1 MKQICDFMSTPVLSV
16 ESNTTVREA
25 SLYMFK
31 CKVGSMLVKEYEE
44 YIGILTEADINHKLV
59 SRDLSPEATLVTEI
73 MTRPVLTIAGDL
85 PISEANSFMAQKK
98 IRHLAVVLDGKI
110 TGMFSIQNLVNY
122 YANHL
127 GE

>member
-1 MKQICDFMSTPVLSV
+1 MSTPVLSV
-16 ESNTTVREA
+16 GSDTTVREA

-31 CKVGSMLVKEYEE
+31 CKVGSMLVKENDG

-59 SRDLSPEATLVTEI
+59 SKDLSPEATLVTEI
-73 MTRPVLTIAGDL
+73 MTSPVLTLSGDL
-85 PISEANSFMAQKK
+85 PISEANNFMAKNK
-98 IRHLAVVLDGKI
+98 IRHLAVVLEGKI

-127 GE
+127 GK

>member
-1 MKQICDFMSTPVLSV
+1 LSV
-16 ESNTTVREA
+16 DSSTTVREA

-31 CKVGSMLVKEYEE
+31 CQVGSMLVKENDG

-59 SRDLSPEATLVTEI
+59 GKDLSPEATLVTEI
-73 MTRPVLTIAGDL
+73 MTSPLLTLPGDL
-85 PISEANSFMAQKK
+85 PISEANSFMAKNK

-127 GE
+127 GK

>member
-1 MKQICDFMSTPVLSV
+1 MSVGSD
-16 ESNTTVREA
+16 TTVREA

-31 CKVGSMLVKEYEE
+31 CKVGSMLVKENDG

-59 SRDLSPEATLVTEI
+59 SKDLSPEATLVTEI
-73 MTRPVLTIAGDL
+73 MTSPVLTLSGDL
-85 PISEANSFMAQKK
+85 PISEANNFMAKNK
-98 IRHLAVVLDGKI
+98 IRHLAVVLEGKI

-127 GE
+127 GK